1 MKHETYLSENL
12 NSIISWLENNF
23 LFLNYSKTKI
33 MLVGSQQKL
42 ARVTG
47 FCITVR
53 NRTLGRVYKFEYL
66 GVMLDPC
73 LSWNGHIYII
83 LTLFPLKFHRGWACY
98 AKLAIVGS
106 SLKMLVSRCMTP

>member
-33 MLVGSQQKL
+33 LLVGSQQKL
-42 ARVTG
+42 ARVTD
-47 FCITVR
+47 FRITAR
-53 NRTLGRVYKFEYL
+53 NKTLGRVYESKYL

-73 LSWNGHIYII
+73 LSWNDLIELISTALLSFEYG
-83 LTLFPLKFHRGWACY
+83 
-98 AKLAIVGS
+98 
-106 SLKMLVSRCMTP
+106 LV